1 MKRTTFHR
9 TPNGIGGQVWAADQ
23 PWTAGLRRTL
33 DEGQEILYSYP
44 LFERTTM
51 QRFAEHLYGH
61 IFVAMIAA
69 AVWVTVTSVV
79 ATLG

>member
-1 MKRTTFHR
+1 
-9 TPNGIGGQVWAADQ
+9 
-23 PWTAGLRRTL
+23 
-33 DEGQEILYSYP
+33 
-44 LFERTTM
+44 M